1 MDGMQYA
8 GGGLAFLIYVIF
20 KLVEENGIWGTGS
33 ILFTVLKYLMKV
45 YCYVFSF
52 ISLIFLIMF
61 SLHHLGFPKKWGTAL
76 YIISIAIGSYIAIKI
91 EGYFDTR
98 KQKNAN

>member
-45 YCYVFSF
+45 YCYDYRD
-52 ISLIFLIMF
+52 
-61 SLHHLGFPKKWGTAL
+61 WET
-76 YIISIAIGSYIAIKI
+76 IGRAHV
-91 EGYFDTR
+91 
-98 KQKNAN
+98 